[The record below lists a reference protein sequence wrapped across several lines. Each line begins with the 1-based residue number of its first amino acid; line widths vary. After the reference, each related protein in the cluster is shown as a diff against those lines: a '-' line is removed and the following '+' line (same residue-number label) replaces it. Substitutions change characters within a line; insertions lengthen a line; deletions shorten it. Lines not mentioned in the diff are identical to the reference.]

1 MSPRTA
7 HIQRETSETDIDLS
21 LTLDGQ
27 GDSNIQTGIGFFDH
41 MLTAL
46 ARHALLDLDITCK
59 GDLEIDAHHTVEDV
73 GICLGRALAAALGP
87 KTGIARFGSAY
98 VPMDEA
104 LARAVVDLSGR
115 ACIIYRAAFAE
126 ERIGAFPTALGLEFF
141 TAFAHNARLTL
152 HIDLLRCTNAHH
164 GMEAIFKAVARAL
177 RQAIALDHRISGIP
191 STKGSL

>member
-115 ACIIYRAAFAE
+115 ACIIYCATFAE
-126 ERIGAFPTALGLEFF
+126 ERVGAFPTALGLEFF
-141 TAFAHNARLTL
+141 TAFAHNARLNL